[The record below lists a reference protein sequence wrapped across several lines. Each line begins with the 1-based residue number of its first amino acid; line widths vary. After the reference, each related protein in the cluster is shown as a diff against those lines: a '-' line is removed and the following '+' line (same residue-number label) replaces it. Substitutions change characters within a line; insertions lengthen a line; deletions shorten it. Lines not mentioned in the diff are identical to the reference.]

1 MSQKNVGI
9 LTFHDAD
16 NLGAVL
22 QAFALQTTLDKKC
35 GVAAEVIDYKCDKIL
50 STKRVKKPKSVKDFI
65 KYPLM
70 SVYYWI
76 KRRGFSRFRKEYL
89 KSSPQSYDLNNIK
102 NCELPYDMIISGS
115 DQVFNTECSGDDY
128 TYFLD
133 FAKAKKISYAA
144 SIGKHKFN
152 DAECEKIVPIIKDFK
167 AVSVREESAKA
178 ELERIGIT
186 DVQVHPDP
194 VVLLKNEE
202 WQKYKTKRLL
212 KKPYV
217 LVYLVLP
224 DDNVLNCAKQYA
236 KKHGLKVICNKKS
249 AKFIF
254 HNSPREFLSWVYNA
268 ECVFTNSFHGTAFS
282 LIFNKP
288 LAADIK
294 LLSGGI
300 NNRINDFLNKTN
312 TLQCVLD
319 KDNINPVKPNAQKS
333 LNNLRELGI
342 NFLKTQCE

>member
-1 MSQKNVGI
+1 MSRKKVGI

-22 QAFALQTTLDKKC
+22 QAFALQTTLMEKC
-35 GVAAEVIDYKCDKIL
+35 GSEAEIVDYKCDKIL
-50 STKRVKKPKSVKDFI
+50 STKRVKKPKVLKDFI

-70 SVYYWI
+70 GVYYWI
-76 KRRGFSRFRKEYL
+76 KRRGFSKFRKEYL
-89 KSSPQSYDLNNIK
+89 NCSSKSYNLKTINN
-102 NCELPYDMIISGS
+102 ELPYDMLISGS
-115 DQVFNTECSGDDY
+115 DQVWNTECSGNDY
-128 TYFLD
+128 TYFLG
-133 FAKAKKISYAA
+133 FWGAEKISYAA
-144 SIGKHKFN
+144 SIGSHKFT
-152 DAECEKIVPIIKDFK
+152 AEESQKITEFIKDFK

-178 ELERIGIT
+178 ELERIGISGAE
-186 DVQVHPDP
+186 VQVDP
-194 VVLLKNEE
+194 VVLLKSEE
-202 WQKYKTKRLL
+202 WQKYKTKRLC

-224 DDNVLNCAKQYA
+224 DNTVLDCAKKYA
-236 KKHGLKVICNKKS
+236 KKHGLKVICNKKN
-249 AKFIF
+249 AEFIL
-254 HNSPREFLSWVYNA
+254 HNSPSEFLSWVYNA

-288 LAADIK
+288 LATDIR

-300 NNRINDFLNKTN
+300 NNRVNDFLNKTN

-319 KDNINPVKPNAQKS
+319 KDNIKAVKPNAQKT
-333 LNNLRELGI
+333 LEQLRESGT